1 MTNTTNNEATTVVS
15 KRDEARTPENLRR
28 ILSYQLISKHLTDQ
42 RKDFITQARLEA
54 GERIEITTEWGAKL
68 GTLSCGQTTQK
79 LVMVDPAVVL
89 ANAEASETELFIA
102 DIAEAIEVLEEYAPH
117 VLGVR
122 LTQAGE
128 KRLETQAK
136 KQWEK
141 TGKAPTGWAVQN
153 RVPTPRATAT
163 NLAKELAAEALAG
176 PIDNILQIEAAST
189 DEVEA

>member
-1 MTNTTNNEATTVVS
+1 MTNTTNNEATTAVS
-15 KRDEARTPENLRR
+15 KRDAARTPENLRR

-42 RKDFITQARLEA
+42 RKDLIMQARLEA

-79 LVMVDPAVVL
+79 LVMVDPALVL
-89 ANAEASETELFIA
+89 AEAEESETELFIS
-102 DIAEAIEVLEEYAPH
+102 DVEEAIKVLEEHAPH
-117 VLGVR
+117 VLGLQ

-141 TGKAPTGWAVQN
+141 TGKAPMGWKVQN

-163 NLAKELAAEALAG
+163 NLAKELAAEALDG
-176 PIDNILQIEAAST
+176 PIDNILQIEASGT